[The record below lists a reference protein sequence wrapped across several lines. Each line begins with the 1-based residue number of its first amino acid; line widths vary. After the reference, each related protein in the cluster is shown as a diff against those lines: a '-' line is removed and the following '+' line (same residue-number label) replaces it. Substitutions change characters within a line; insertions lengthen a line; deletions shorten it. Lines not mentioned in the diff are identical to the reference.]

1 MKRTMRIITA
11 VAIIAMLLAACAPAA
26 ATTPAGGSPSGG
38 ATTPAPTEATAPKGE
53 PMQQN
58 VTLKV
63 WDILTSETETRIAD
77 QLNKEFEEANPGV
90 KIVRETKTFDQM
102 KSTAKL
108 GLSAN
113 DGPDVAQIN
122 QGYSDMGAL
131 VTAGL
136 LTDLTNYDTL
146 YGWSKKLSPGIVA
159 RNSFSPD
166 GKRLGEG
173 SLYAVPVTAE
183 LVGVFYNKELFDKA
197 GVTIPKT
204 FAEFEANLQKLK
216 DAGIVPINYGS
227 LDGFVNIHLF
237 AEIQNV
243 EITRQYLDD
252 FIYTRNNVSF
262 NTPENIAAAKKMV
275 EWVDAGYFT
284 KDFTGIGYDDSVNA
298 FRGGQGAMMITGSWI
313 SGDTIAQAPGKF
325 GFFLMPGKTE
335 GAKRMSTG
343 GTSTAF
349 AIRKSSPNA
358 DVAAKYIDWLVSDRA
373 AQLWAESGTVPIG
386 KVTVEKADPLFTDL
400 LNAWAFMT
408 QNDLVGHYLDWA
420 TPTFYDTLNAAFAE
434 MMAKQ
439 TTPEQAVEKIQAD
452 YAAYLATR
460 K

>member
-1 MKRTMRIITA
+1 MKRQLHVIAA
-11 VAIIAMLLAACAPAA
+11 VVLILAMLAACTPAAAPAA
-26 ATTPAGGSPSGG
+26 P
-38 ATTPAPTEATAPKGE
+38 TAPAAPVQKE
-53 PMQQN
+53 I
-58 VTLKV
+58 TLKV
-63 WDILTSETETRIAD
+63 WDILTSETETKVSD
-77 QLNKEFEEANPGV
+77 QLNKEFEAANPGV
-90 KIVRETKTFDQM
+90 KIARETKTFDQM

-108 GLSAN
+108 GLSAT

-136 LTDLTNYDTL
+136 LVNLNDYAKQ
-146 YGWSKKLSPGIVA
+146 YGWAEKLSPGIVA
-159 RNSFSPD
+159 RNSFSED

-173 SLYAVPVTAE
+173 NLYAIPVTAE
-183 LVGVFYNKELFDKA
+183 LVGVFYNKEAFQKA
-197 GVTIPKT
+197 GVTVPKT
-204 FAEFEANLQKLK
+204 FDEFETLLQKLK
-216 DAGIVPINYGS
+216 DAGVTPINYGS

-243 EITRQYLDD
+243 EIDRKYLDD

-262 NTPENIAAAKKMV
+262 NTPANVAAAKKMV
-275 EWVDAGYFT
+275 DWVDKGYFT
-284 KDFTGIGYDDSVNA
+284 KDFVGIGYDDSTNA

-313 SGDTIAQAPGKF
+313 SGDVIAQAPGKF

-349 AIRKSSPNA
+349 AIRKTSANP
-358 DVAAKYIDWLVSDRA
+358 DMAAKYIDWMVSDRA
-373 AQLWAESGTVPIG
+373 AQLWAETGTVPIG
-386 KVTVEKADPLFTDL
+386 KVKVEKADPLFTDL
-400 LNAWAFMT
+400 LNSWAYLT
-408 QNDLVGHYLDWA
+408 ENDLVGHYLDWA